1 MSQLIYP
8 LRGGVHPPE
17 NKHQSLQLELQHSAI
32 PEELVL
38 PLGQHI
44 GAPAQAIVEVGD
56 HVLRGQMIAEPNG
69 PFSAAIHASS
79 SGEVVAIEP
88 RPIPHSSGL
97 WGDCVVIRC
106 DGEDRWINLE
116 ETDNPYAL
124 EADELLNR
132 IRQSGIA
139 GMGGAGFPTAVKLRP
154 PATSPIDTL
163 IINGTECEPYITAD
177 DVLMQERSDDII
189 RGCALLAHILGE
201 PENILIGIEDNKPK
215 AIDALEQ
222 SLKHLNADDVP
233 GIDHIRVVSF
243 PTKYPSGGE
252 KQLIQILTGKEVP
265 SGGLPA
271 HIGVVLQNVGTT
283 VAIWEAIKFGKP
295 LTERITTVVGE
306 SLKQQG
312 NTVVRIGTP
321 SEFVLKQFGFQEKDC
336 ARLIAGGP
344 MMGFSLPDM
353 NAPIVKTSNCL
364 LAPSHLEMPDP
375 EPAQACIRC
384 GHCAEVCPA
393 SLLPQQLYWYA
404 QAKDHD
410 RLQAHNL
417 MDCIECG
424 ACAYVCPSSIPLV
437 QYYRA
442 SKGEIRQAAIDKE
455 KSDRSRQ
462 RFEFRQKRIEAAE
475 AEKEAKRLARKKA
488 AEAAKAKAAAK
499 PAPGAAAA
507 DPVAAAMARV
517 QAQQDDPAEQLT
529 KLERAFNNASN
540 RAKSAEEKWQQ
551 AEGEEQKAKLEARF
565 KQAQV
570 RMKDAETKLAEF
582 KQSQETSTAAV
593 NSDDP
598 IERAKAK
605 AQERL
610 SMSPLEK
617 AQKNLETLQERLKKA
632 EQKAADAD
640 EDKRAAMDSA
650 VDKLKQKLAA
660 LEQEVKELQESAPSA
675 PAKTFVDPDSIEDPI
690 ERAKA
695 KAQQRLSM
703 SPLEKAQKNLETM
716 RERLKKAEEKAADAD
731 DDKREAMTAAVD
743 KVKQKVTALEQEVQQ
758 LQADEAPAQTPSQNL
773 ATVDPDSIED
783 PIERAKAKAMQRLTM
798 SPAEKLQS
806 SLKSLESRLG
816 KSEEKLASATDDQRP
831 ALEAAVSKLQE
842 KIATVKQEISDAE
855 QAENGNEA
863 KTAEP
868 EVVSAVEDAA
878 SAAIAKAKEKAA
890 AQANMSPEEKQQ
902 AQIESLKQRIDKAQL
917 RLDNALAENSDNA
930 DAFKLGLEKLQNK
943 LAELEAE

>member
-17 NKHQSLQLELQHSAI
+17 NKQQSLQTKLQHSAI
-32 PEELVL
+32 PAELIL
-38 PLGQHI
+38 PLSQHI
-44 GAPAQAIVEVGD
+44 GAPAEAIVNIGD
-56 HVLRGQMIAEPNG
+56 KVLRGQMIAEPNG
-69 PFSAAIHASS
+69 PFSAAVHASS
-79 SGEVVAIEP
+79 SGEVIAIEP

-97 WGDCVVIRC
+97 WGDCIVIRC
-106 DGEDRWINLE
+106 DGEDRWVPRT
-116 ETDNPYAL
+116 ETENPYAL
-124 EADELLNR
+124 ETDELLNR
-132 IRQSGIA
+132 VRQSGIA

-177 DVLMQERSDDII
+177 DVLMQQRSDDII
-189 RGCALLAHILGE
+189 RGCALLAHMLGE
-201 PENILIGIEDNKPK
+201 PDNILIGVEDNKPE
-215 AIDALEQ
+215 AIAALEH
-222 SLKHLNADDVP
+222 SLAHLDASEVP
-233 GIDHIRVVSF
+233 GIDHIKVVSF

-271 HIGVVLQNVGTT
+271 HIGIVLQNVGTT
-283 VAIWEAIKFGKP
+283 VAIWEAIRYGKP

-312 NTVVRIGTP
+312 NTLVRIGTP
-321 SEFVLKQFGFQEKDC
+321 SAFVLKQFGFDEDRC

-344 MMGFSLPDM
+344 MMGFSLPDI
-353 NAPIVKTSNCL
+353 NAPLVKTSNCL
-364 LAPSHLEMPDP
+364 LAPSHQEMPDP

-384 GHCAEVCPA
+384 GHCAEACPA

-499 PAPGAAAA
+499 PAPGSAPA

-517 QAQQDDPAEQLT
+517 QAQQDDPAEQLA

-551 AEGEEQKAKLEARF
+551 AETDEQKAKLEARF

-582 KQSQETSTAAV
+582 KQSQ
-593 NSDDP
+593 NSSS
-598 IERAKAK
+598 
-605 AQERL
+605 L
-610 SMSPLEK
+610 
-617 AQKNLETLQERLKKA
+617 
-632 EQKAADAD
+632 
-640 EDKRAAMDSA
+640 A
-650 VDKLKQKLAA
+650 VD
-660 LEQEVKELQESAPSA
+660 S
-675 PAKTFVDPDSIEDPI
+675 DDPI

-703 SPLEKAQKNLETM
+703 SPLEKARNTLNSLQ
-716 RERLKKAEEKAADAD
+716 ERLKKAQQKAAEAD
-731 DDKREAMTAAVD
+731 EDKKGAMNAAVD
-743 KVKQKVTALEQEVQQ
+743 KLTQKISDLKQEITD
-758 LQADEAPAQTPSQNL
+758 LQATAPGPGNESP
-773 ATVDPDSIED
+773 VDPDSIED
-783 PIERAKAKAMQRLTM
+783 PIERAKAKAMQRLSM
-798 SPAEKLQS
+798 SPTEKLQS
-806 SLKSLESRLG
+806 SLKSLESRLN
-816 KSEEKLASATDDQRP
+816 KSEEKLASADADQRP
-831 ALEAAVSKLQE
+831 ALETAVAKLQE
-842 KIATVKQEISDAE
+842 KIATVKQEIRE
-855 QAENGNEA
+855 
-863 KTAEP
+863 AEP
-868 EVVSAVEDAA
+868 SDNSPAASASEPQVVAAVEDAA

-890 AQANMSPEEKQQ
+890 AQASMSPEEKRQ
-902 AQIESLKQRIDKAQL
+902 AQVESLKQRIDKAQQ
-917 RLDNALAENSDNA
+917 RLDNAMAENNDNI

>member
-17 NKHQSLQLELQHSAI
+17 NKAQSLQIELQHSAI

-44 GAPAQAIVEVGD
+44 GAPAEAIVEVGD
-56 HVLRGQMIAEPNG
+56 KVLRGQMIAEPNG

-79 SGEVVAIEP
+79 SGEVIAIEP

-97 WGDCVVIRC
+97 WGDCIVIRC
-106 DGEDRWINLE
+106 DGEDRWVPLQ
-116 ETDNPYAL
+116 ETENPYAL
-124 EADELLNR
+124 EADDLLHR
-132 IRQSGIA
+132 IRLAGIA

-201 PENILIGIEDNKPK
+201 PDNILIGVEDNKPK
-215 AIDALEQ
+215 AIAALEQ
-222 SLKHLNADDVP
+222 SLKNLDASEVP
-233 GIDHIRVVSF
+233 GIDHIQVVSF

-271 HIGVVLQNVGTT
+271 HIGIVLQNVGTT

-306 SLKQQG
+306 SLQQQG
-312 NTVVRIGTP
+312 NTLVRIGTP
-321 SEFVLKQFGFQEKDC
+321 SDFVLKQFGFSEQDC

-344 MMGFSLPDM
+344 MMGFSLPDI

-364 LAPSHLEMPDP
+364 LAPSHQEMPDP

-384 GHCAEVCPA
+384 GHCAEACPA

-488 AEAAKAKAAAK
+488 AEAAKAAAK
-499 PAPGAAAA
+499 PAPGTAPS

-517 QAQQDDPAEQLT
+517 QAQQDDPAEQLA
-529 KLERAFNNASN
+529 KLERAFNNATN

-551 AEGEEQKAKLEARF
+551 AEADDQKAKLEARF

-570 RMKDAETKLAEF
+570 RMKDAEAKLTEF
-582 KQSQETSTAAV
+582 KQKQQSTSASV
-593 NSDDP
+593 DSDDP

-605 AQERL
+605 AQQRL

-617 AQKNLETLQERLKKA
+617 ARKNLETLQERLKKA
-632 EQKAADAD
+632 EQKAAEAD
-640 EDKRAAMDSA
+640 DDKRDALNAAS
-650 VDKLKQKLAA
+650 DKLKQKIEAA
-660 LEQEVKELQESAPSA
+660 EQELKDLQASTTVPEANA
-675 PAKTFVDPDSIEDPI
+675 VDPDSIEDPI

-703 SPLEKAQKNLETM
+703 SPLEKARKNLEAM
-716 RERLKKAEEKAADAD
+716 GERLKKAEQKAAEAD
-731 DDKREAMTAAVD
+731 EDKKAAMDSVVD
-743 KVKQKVTALEQEVQQ
+743 KLKQKICDLEQEINE
-758 LQADEAPAQTPSQNL
+758 LQAAAPAPAPAPAPEKQS
-773 ATVDPDSIED
+773 AVDPDSIED

-798 SPAEKLQS
+798 SPTEKLQS
-806 SLKSLESRLG
+806 SLKSLEARLS
-816 KSEEKLASATDDQRP
+816 KSEEKLAAATDDQRS
-831 ALEAAVSKLQE
+831 ALEAAVAKLQD
-842 KIATVKQEISDAE
+842 KIATVKQEISEAE
-855 QAENGNEA
+855 SAENAGKEN
-863 KTAEP
+863 TPEP

-878 SAAIAKAKEKAA
+878 AAAIAKAKEKAA

-902 AQIESLKQRIDKAQL
+902 AQIDSLKQRIDKAQL
-917 RLDNALAENSDNA
+917 RLDNALAENSDNI